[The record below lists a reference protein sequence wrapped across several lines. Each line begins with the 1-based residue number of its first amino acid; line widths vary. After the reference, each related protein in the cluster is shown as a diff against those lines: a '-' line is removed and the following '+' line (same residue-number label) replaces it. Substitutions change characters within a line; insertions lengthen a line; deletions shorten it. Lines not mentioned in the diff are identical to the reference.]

1 MQLVELNKSTY
12 QYGFIDIKSEEKG
25 KIFCFKI
32 LSENSDGNKNLNIF
46 KVKYQKKTSFCAFVL
61 RNRNDDVLIL
71 YLLVL
76 ILSCYH
82 ILAGNYNN
90 NAISS

>member
-25 KIFCFKI
+25 KNI
-32 LSENSDGNKNLNIF
+32 LFQNSDGNKNKNIF
-46 KVKYQKKTSFCAFVL
+46 KVKYKKKLAFVL

-90 NAISS
+90 DAISS

>member
-25 KIFCFKI
+25 KIFCFEILTATKI
-32 LSENSDGNKNLNIF
+32 KIYLRQNT
-46 KVKYQKKTSFCAFVL
+46 KKKLAFVL